1 MSWLDLI
8 GLGAPFVWF
17 GMVAAISLL
26 EAPIRFRSPG
36 VTLAVG
42 LSIGRRVFRALN
54 VVESVLVGLAAVGF
68 LALRP
73 AAGSWVLLAAAAV
86 ILGAQVMAIR
96 PRLDTR
102 ARAIIAGAAVQGS
115 REHLV
120 YVALEGAKVIV
131 VLVLALSTLKSQ
143 LP

>member
-1 MSWLDLI
+1 MSWLDLV

-54 VVESVLVGLAAVGF
+54 VAEAALLCLVGAGF
-68 LALRP
+68 LAVRP
-73 AAGSWVLLAAAAV
+73 PVASWILLTAAAA
-86 ILGAQVMAIR
+86 ILLGQVAAVR
-96 PRLDTR
+96 PRLDAR
-102 ARAIIAGAAVQGS
+102 AQAIIAGAAVPQS